1 MGEGGPGPGSSSQQG
16 RSDAAGYFCHCILP
30 RQLTLGTLDSRQ
42 GGVRERAEGRLPAEA
57 AGATEL
63 PFTEPLPCALRAE
76 GASLTRTRSCEPGPV
91 QSLLHSLHLG
101 VLLCCSSLHPGPP
114 ISVAPSSAR
123 AVHFGNHI
131 RLNNLHPP
139 PGAEMVGLVF
149 LQGPPGL
156 SLSILECV
164 CVCMDLCVYGC
175 MCVCVC
181 VSKDVYVWMCV
192 HECVWMCVYVNVCVY
207 VCVWMYVCVCVCV
220 SKDVY
225 VWMCV
230 DVCA

>member
-1 MGEGGPGPGSSSQQG
+1 MQVTSPSPPLGARQSGQHRAQQLMGEGRAAQDPRAAASRDARTRPSISVTAFFPGSSLLGLWTVAKEVCARGQKEDFL
-16 RSDAAGYFCHCILP
+16 RR
-30 RQLTLGTLDSRQ
+30 RQ
-42 GGVRERAEGRLPAEA
+42 E
-57 AGATEL
+57 ATEL
-63 PFTEPLPCALRAE
+63 PFTEPLIGALRAE

-131 RLNNLHPP
+131 RLNDLHPP

-156 SLSILECV
+156 LLSILECV
-164 CVCMDLCVYGC
+164 CVWICVCMDVCVCEC

-181 VSKDVYVWMCV
+181 MDVC
-192 HECVWMCVYVNVCVY
+192 
-207 VCVWMYVCVCVCV
+207 VCVWMYVCVC
-220 SKDVY
+220 
-225 VWMCV
+225 MCI
-230 DVCA
+230 